1 MRVLAGGSKRN
12 AAAAA
17 EHTPAHNLQ
26 CSRSAPRRKPDT
38 RAQVSVLLLLL
49 MLDTEQKI
57 GEGAR
62 GELTEVLTFLGCGSS
77 FVRSLGLSGRGKNS

>member
-12 AAAAA
+12 AAAA

-38 RAQVSVLLLLL
+38 RAQVSVLLLL